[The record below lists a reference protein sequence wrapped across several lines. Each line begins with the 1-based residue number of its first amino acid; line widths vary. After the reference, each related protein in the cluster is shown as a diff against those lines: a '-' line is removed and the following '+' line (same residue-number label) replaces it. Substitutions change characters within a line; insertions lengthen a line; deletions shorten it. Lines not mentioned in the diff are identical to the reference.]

1 MENKQTAVE
10 WLVEQLAGHDL
21 FNTRTGNSF
30 RNHNNMMVIEELINQ
45 AKEMEKQQIIEA
57 HFAAQKEDL
66 RFWDEAKQEALEY
79 YNETFK
85 LE

>member
-10 WLVEQLAGHDL
+10 WLLENLITEPYSEAH
-21 FNTRTGNSF
+21 FKYNS
-30 RNHNNMMVIEELINQ
+30 ECWDKAE
-45 AKEMEKQQIIEA
+45 EMEKQQIIEA